1 MTLSQP
7 ATTGSAFKQLLYNI
21 AGEGSIRGVRA
32 ADGTF
37 LTSIFH
43 YIEKVCEYKE
53 GASSARSTW
62 LGIKTAA
69 DDEAAKFHAEAK
81 AIVAGS

>member
-1 MTLSQP
+1 MSLSKQ
-7 ATTGSAFKQLLYNI
+7 ATTDGAFKQLLFNI
-21 AGEGSIRGVRA
+21 TDNGSIRGVRA

-43 YIEKVCEYKE
+43 YIEKVCGK
-53 GASSARSTW
+53 GSSYARNTW